1 MKILKRLSIPLLL
14 VVVASGCKQEEEEFI
29 YESSEEVVSE
39 SIDIYGD
46 LQVNPNNLDK
56 EKYNTVDEQQW
67 LTIDNPYFIRLSEE
81 LAKYDEDALQLGI
94 DYKSRTI
101 NYDLNIAEAPT
112 KELKDRISGIY
123 AEFKDY
129 SEPYKY
135 YTKEQ
140 KAYYENL
147 IKELD
152 MKIKDRET
160 SISTLHTL
168 VAGKESEDI
177 NIREYNRTIQT
188 VEILSETK
196 TSITEI
202 INLYS
207 NAITNTLPIPKD
219 NVSTENNNLNQESIT
234 SELQSSESIQ

>member
-1 MKILKRLSIPLLL
+1 MLLL
-14 VVVASGCKQEEEEFI
+14 ASGCKKEEELVI
-29 YESSEEVVSE
+29 YESKESISESS

-46 LQVNPNNLDK
+46 LKVNPNNLDK
-56 EKYNTVDEQQW
+56 DKYSTVDEQQW

-81 LAKYDEDALQLGI
+81 LAKYDDDALQLGI

-112 KELKDRISGIY
+112 KELKDRISAIY
-123 AEFKDY
+123 VEFKEY

-168 VAGKESEDI
+168 VAGKESESI

-188 VEILSETK
+188 VELLSETK

-219 NVSTENNNLNQESIT
+219 NVITESNSNVD
-234 SELQSSESIQ
+234 SEVTTN

>member
-1 MKILKRLSIPLLL
+1 MMK
-14 VVVASGCKQEEEEFI
+14 
-29 YESSEEVVSE
+29 
-39 SIDIYGD
+39 
-46 LQVNPNNLDK
+46 
-56 EKYNTVDEQQW
+56 
-67 LTIDNPYFIRLSEE
+67 
-81 LAKYDEDALQLGI
+81 DALQLGI

-123 AEFKDY
+123 DEFNEY
-129 SEPYKY
+129 SDPYKY

-160 SISTLHTL
+160 SISTLYTL

-188 VEILSETK
+188 VELLSETK

-219 NVSTENNNLNQESIT
+219 NISTENNNLNQESLT
-234 SELQSSESIQ
+234 SELKSSESIQ